1 MNEECTYLYDDPH
14 TGEIIDRCTD
24 AAVKDGLCQY
34 HQPATPEQAQ
44 REAEA
49 ALEEMRGNPPD
60 NMMADAAAAR
70 ERLKGFEVKDEDMI
84 DVTSDVKFSPKE
96 L

>member
-1 MNEECTYLYDDPH
+1 MNEQCTYLYDDPH

-34 HQPATPEQAQ
+34 HQPTTLEQAQ

-49 ALEEMRGNPPD
+49 ALEEMRGN
-60 NMMADAAAAR
+60 
-70 ERLKGFEVKDEDMI
+70 
-84 DVTSDVKFSPKE
+84 
-96 L
+96 